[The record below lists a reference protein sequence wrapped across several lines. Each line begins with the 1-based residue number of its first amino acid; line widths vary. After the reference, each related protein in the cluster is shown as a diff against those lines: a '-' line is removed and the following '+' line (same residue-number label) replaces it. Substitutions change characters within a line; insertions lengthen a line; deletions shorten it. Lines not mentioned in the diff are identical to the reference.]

1 MLKDLLPSPLSAYVP
16 TSADGVISE
25 LVAVF
30 AGGLYLT
37 TPPNV
42 LGGLV
47 DYGLSARDDGGT
59 PWSPQLIS
67 SKMGRALGKGTY
79 GTAYEA
85 FPTEAGVKHVCDP
98 RTLSS
103 ERLVLLL
110 HGCCITAALLPYC
123 CIYAAALTKT
133 LAILH

>member
-1 MLKDLLPSPLSAYVP
+1 VP

-25 LVAVF
+25 VVAVF

-47 DYGLSARDDGGT
+47 DYGLSARDAGGT
-59 PWSPQLIS
+59 TWSPQLIS

-85 FPTEAGVKHVCDP
+85 FPTDAGVKHVGDP
-98 RTLSS
+98 PLLSPHN
-103 ERLVLLL
+103 VL
-110 HGCCITAALLPYC
+110 C
-123 CIYAAALTKT
+123 
-133 LAILH
+133 